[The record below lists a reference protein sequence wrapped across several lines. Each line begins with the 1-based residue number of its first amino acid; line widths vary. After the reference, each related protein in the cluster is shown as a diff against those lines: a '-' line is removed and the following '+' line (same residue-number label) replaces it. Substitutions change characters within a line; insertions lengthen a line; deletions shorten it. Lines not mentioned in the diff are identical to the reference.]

1 MVDGQEN
8 PSSVCNHQYNKFLI
22 VDGEEYRWKGT
33 FEQLKTYFADN
44 LPGAGS
50 WSSPSGGVKLFTA
63 EDFQIKW
70 QKSKKLVI
78 VRDTSDM
85 YILKF
90 LIQAT
95 VNDNTS
101 PFISPDA
108 DSNRAAAEVE
118 MAPEACPANSF
129 EAAINN
135 KLDYVIKALDDF
147 KLITNLQVE
156 NKKLKESLE
165 DLSNRHNN
173 LLCVASDLNTR
184 IKELENE
191 RSSLLT
197 AVKLIYCDKN
207 IHAMAEPIKNFSDSD
222 KPGILSNLNE
232 SSNIPIIDLE
242 KREENETAKYN
253 TAPVKSKQKG
263 KGKKKSK
270 SGSSTNCDI
279 REI

>member
-1 MVDGQEN
+1 M
-8 PSSVCNHQYNKFLI
+8 I
-22 VDGEEYRWKGT
+22 
-33 FEQLKTYFADN
+33 
-44 LPGAGS
+44 
-50 WSSPSGGVKLFTA
+50 
-63 EDFQIKW
+63 I
-70 QKSKKLVI
+70 LVLLLALML
-78 VRDTSDM
+78 T
-85 YILKF
+85 
-90 LIQAT
+90 Q
-95 VNDNTS
+95 
-101 PFISPDA
+101 
-108 DSNRAAAEVE
+108 NRAAAEVE

-173 LLCVASDLNTR
+173 FLFVASDLNTR
-184 IKELENE
+184 IKDLENE

-222 KPGILSNLNE
+222 EPGILSNLNE
-232 SSNIPIIDLE
+232 SSNIPVIDLE

-279 REI
+279 